1 MTEDEQKARHA
12 PGAHCGIFTIR
23 GKIPIL
29 GAHRDICY
37 VPLRD
42 RIWTASEGIYRTCF
56 LEGDTGVIAFDTF
69 GTPGTARAYA
79 GAINRVFPDKPIE
92 TIVYSHDHL
101 DHTGYPGDLS
111 ADADIIAHDLCQQVV
126 VARKSDGQKPATEV
140 WSGERTEYMTDGCR
154 FELIYPG
161 HTHGDGNVAAYFP
174 EERVLFMVD
183 TVIPGVGYTTLMDWH
198 LTHYVPVMKRF
209 LSLDW
214 DTFVP
219 GHFWVM
225 NREQF
230 TDNLDYLER
239 MFDFGQSAILDGV
252 DPHDW
257 DGLNRYANE
266 KLGPLYGHLFRFG
279 EYAAMNLSRYMQECL
294 TGGWGIEGNL
304 RPDTSPL

>member
-1 MTEDEQKARHA
+1 MTDNHDGCGE
-12 PGAHCGIFTIR
+12 HCGIFTIP
-23 GKIPIL
+23 GEIPIL
-29 GAHRDICY
+29 GAYRDICY
-37 VPLRD
+37 VPLRGN
-42 RIWTASEGIYRTCF
+42 IWTASEGIYRTCF
-56 LEGDTGVIAFDTF
+56 VEGEKGVVAFDTF
-69 GTPGTARAYA
+69 GTPGTARAYG
-79 GAINRVFPDKPIE
+79 GAIQRVFPDKPVH

-101 DHTGYPGDLS
+101 DHTGYPEELS

-126 VARKSDGQKPATEV
+126 VGRGSDGQKAANEV
-140 WSGERTEYMTDGCR
+140 WDGERRDFNIDGCR

-174 EERVLFMVD
+174 EEKVLFMVD

-230 TDNLDYLER
+230 IACLDYFER
-239 MFDFGQSAILDGV
+239 MFEFGQKAIIDGI

-257 DGLNRYANE
+257 DGLNKYTNA
-266 KLGPLYGHLFRFG
+266 KLGPLYGREFRFG
-279 EYAAMNLSRYMQECL
+279 EYAAMNLSRYMQDFL
-294 TGGWGIEGNL
+294 SGGWGIEGNL
-304 RPDTSPL
+304 LPDTSPL

>member
-1 MTEDEQKARHA
+1 
-12 PGAHCGIFTIR
+12 
-23 GKIPIL
+23 
-29 GAHRDICY
+29 
-37 VPLRD
+37 LRN

-56 LEGDTGVIAFDTF
+56 LEGKKGVVAFDTF

-79 GAINRVFPDKPIE
+79 GAIHRVFPDKPVH

-101 DHTGYPGDLS
+101 DHTGYPDELA

-140 WSGERTEYMTDGCR
+140 WNGERTEYETDGCR

-174 EERVLFMVD
+174 EDKVLFMVD

-219 GHFWVM
+219 GHFWVL

-230 TDNLDYLER
+230 VDNLDYLDR
-239 MFDFGQSAILDGV
+239 MFEFGQRAILDGV

-257 DGLNRYANE
+257 DDINRYANE
-266 KLGPLYGHLFRFG
+266 KLGPLYGNLFRFG

-304 RPDTSPL
+304 RPDTGPL